1 MVENAF
7 ISLKKIKEQ
16 KLDKLRE
23 KLVEPTHAFI
33 FFYNQKKT
41 FWFCSR
47 CLFFSQWAA
56 NQC

>member
-41 FWFCSR
+41 FG
-47 CLFFSQWAA
+47 LFIF
-56 NQC
+56 